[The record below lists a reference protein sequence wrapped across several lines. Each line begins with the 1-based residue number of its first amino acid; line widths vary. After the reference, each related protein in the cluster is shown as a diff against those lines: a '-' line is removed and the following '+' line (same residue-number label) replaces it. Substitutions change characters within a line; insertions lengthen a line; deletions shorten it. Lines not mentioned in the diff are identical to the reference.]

1 MTRYKRLQLL
11 LLLIALL
18 LILLGVLREESYVV
32 LDKATRIC
40 LECIGIG

>member
-1 MTRYKRLQLL
+1 MSRTRILQI
-11 LLLIALL
+11 LLIILALL
-18 LILLGVLREESYVV
+18 LICLGILREESYVV